1 MKAGSKG
8 STAIPSDPH
17 RMVSATCPAVATSGR
32 LMILWK
38 NVKQGEGRGGEEYLT
53 VCHQNQDLRWYKEV
67 PLYCEQVDHHW
78 SLGVS

>member
-38 NVKQGEGRGGEEYLT
+38 NVKQGEGRGGGRISYS
-53 VCHQNQDLRWYKEV
+53 V
-67 PLYCEQVDHHW
+67 PPESGSEMVQGSPTL
-78 SLGVS
+78 L